1 MKKCSFT
8 ALLLLTWLGTLLAQG
23 PGPGENSLL
32 WKISGKGLAH
42 PAYLYGTIHIIPAK
56 DFFLTDST
64 LRAFNNAESV
74 AFEFNLKKEM
84 RIIPQLRLML
94 KTRMRGDTTLGMLLN
109 TEDYLF
115 VRDKFQKKRIP
126 MKIVERLK
134 PMFIAD
140 LANQDFSGA
149 SGEAMTSYEMEFL
162 NRAKIQKKKI
172 RGLETARYQISVLD
186 SIPYSLQAQM
196 LVEEMRK
203 GSQNNREYK
212 RLVKIYRRQD
222 LEMLGKMTL
231 GKDDFSGYNDI
242 LLYNR
247 NRNWIPVMEKF
258 MQKNS
263 MFFAVGAAHLLGDYG
278 VIALLRKRGYVLTP
292 VK

>member
-1 MKKCSFT
+1 MKNCILSTIVF
-8 ALLLLTWLGTLLAQG
+8 LACLSTIAAQA
-23 PGPGENSLL
+23 PGPGENALL
-32 WKISGKGLAH
+32 WKISGKGLHH

-64 LRAFNNAESV
+64 LAAFNQADAV

-115 VRDKFQKKRIP
+115 VKEKLRNKRIP
-126 MKIVERLK
+126 MKIIERLK
-134 PMFIAD
+134 PMFISD
-140 LANQDFSGA
+140 LANQDFSGN

-162 NRAKIQKKKI
+162 NRAKKQEKKI
-172 RGLETARYQISVLD
+172 KGLETARYQISVLD
-186 SIPYSLQAQM
+186 SIPYHLQAQM

-212 RLVKIYRRQD
+212 RLVKIYKRQD
-222 LEMLGKMTL
+222 LEMLSKMTL
-231 GKDDFSGYNDI
+231 GKDDFGAYNDM

-247 NRNWIPVMEKF
+247 NRNWIPVMEK
-258 MQKNS
+258 MMHKNS
-263 MFFAVGAAHLLGDYG
+263 MFFAVGAAHLLGDRG
-278 VIALLRKRGYVLTP
+278 VISLLRKRGYVLTP
-292 VK
+292 LR